1 MNSHERL
8 KQVTAAFQAIIQE
21 FNLHPTR
28 LDIEFTMAET
38 VHVYMTAP
46 EFSGKTSTER
56 DLMIWRTLEKN
67 LPNLTLS
74 NISVCVL
81 LAPEEEAEKLPA
93 IKRQNSFTLDELS
106 NMGMNLS
113 ANVADPEPQEVLQQI
128 TAAIHTIIKTRHLH
142 PTRLE
147 IELSEYDTVQIY
159 MTAPEFSGK
168 TYTEREMMIQPALE
182 KVLPLNVIMNLSL
195 LLLFAPEDEV
205 EETQEERLLVA

>member
-1 MNSHERL
+1 
-8 KQVTAAFQAIIQE
+8 
-21 FNLHPTR
+21 
-28 LDIEFTMAET
+28 
-38 VHVYMTAP
+38 
-46 EFSGKTSTER
+46 
-56 DLMIWRTLEKN
+56 
-67 LPNLTLS
+67 
-74 NISVCVL
+74 
-81 LAPEEEAEKLPA
+81 
-93 IKRQNSFTLDELS
+93 
-106 NMGMNLS
+106 MGMNLS